1 MYFGYRK
8 VNCRGKI
15 EKKRVEIVEE
25 TEIRV
30 EWVRKTIKLKN
41 EKKVLDKLP
50 SFSIPGIISHIG
62 AFCSALFS
70 PTMKI

>member
-41 EKKVLDKLP
+41 EKKG
-50 SFSIPGIISHIG
+50 S
-62 AFCSALFS
+62 
-70 PTMKI
+70 